1 MVFYTHAQ
9 NIGILK
15 SFNII
20 FFFLI
25 LIYVEQC
32 ITILAIFIHVNKQD
46 KFMRKYFT
54 HKKSVFLKMPE
65 IHSID
70 NVPGGQISEVSGC
83 ISEPV
88 HLATLDFFLLL

>member
-1 MVFYTHAQ
+1 
-9 NIGILK
+9 
-15 SFNII
+15 
-20 FFFLI
+20 
-25 LIYVEQC
+25 
-32 ITILAIFIHVNKQD
+32 
-46 KFMRKYFT
+46 MRKYFT